1 MDHLNI
7 HLGLGVAAL
16 LLVAAAVF
24 TGMEPSDAVVDGIPA
39 TVRDNPGSYKP
50 SHVAMTGYH
59 PVYTGGGGFGVSTGG
74 GYSSGK

>member
-1 MDHLNI
+1 MDHLDI
-7 HLGLGVAAL
+7 HLAAGGAVLVMVAA
-16 LLVAAAVF
+16 VVF
-24 TGMEPSDAVVDGIPA
+24 TGMEPSDTIQDGVSA
-39 TVRDNPGSYKP
+39 SVRDNPASYKP